1 MSTAAATWKKRVE
14 GWKASGE
21 SCKAY
26 AARIGVNPNTLAG
39 WRWKLKQRSPG
50 TLAAKGAT
58 AGGVGF
64 VEVTEQLVT
73 ALAKEAGVIELE
85 VGGAMVRLRGEVDAV
100 ALAKVLTVLEGR
112 R

>member
-1 MSTAAATWKKRVE
+1 MSTAAGIWKKRVE
-14 GWKASGE
+14 GWRASGE

-39 WRWKLKQRSPG
+39 WRWKLKPRSPE
-50 TLAAKGAT
+50 TKAANGA
-58 AGGVGF
+58 AVGELGF

-85 VGGAMVRLRGEVDAV
+85 FGGAMVRLRGHIDAA